1 MHVIRLHWSFYEC
14 LNVYSQSCSNSHFSH
29 ANYTCTCI
37 LCAFILTC
45 ISLNKNKSS
54 KNYFKFSIHIHV
66 PHFVNNVKHLIY
78 PYFWQHC
85 WQLDESPPNS
95 FLLLPRH
102 HKSIGTHK
110 FKFETIRNSE
120 PFKVFNIS
128 FFLHLYSIKSVDI
141 RIKTKP
147 MYLMNKNSATQA
159 SSSSRFIWRSQS
171 TIFSH
176 NDHVNLESI
185 SFCSFCC
192 QAKVKSVPSVIFHND
207 QRSSCLIQM
216 ESIYLFSL
224 MLRML
229 FL

>member
-85 WQLDESPPNS
+85 WQPDESPPNS

-141 RIKTKP
+141 RIKPSLCTLWIRTVPHKP
-147 MYLMNKNSATQA
+147 LLPAVLSDEVKAQSSPTTTMLTLSPSAFA
-159 SSSSRFIWRSQS
+159 LSAARPK
-171 TIFSH
+171 
-176 NDHVNLESI
+176 L
-185 SFCSFCC
+185 
-192 QAKVKSVPSVIFHND
+192 
-207 QRSSCLIQM
+207 
-216 ESIYLFSL
+216 SL
-224 MLRML
+224 SPV
-229 FL
+229 

>member
-1 MHVIRLHWSFYEC
+1 MFEC
-14 LNVYSQSCSNSHFSH
+14 LQSNSHFSH

-159 SSSSRFIWRSQS
+159 SSSSRFI
-171 TIFSH
+171 
-176 NDHVNLESI
+176 
-185 SFCSFCC
+185 
-192 QAKVKSVPSVIFHND
+192 
-207 QRSSCLIQM
+207 
-216 ESIYLFSL
+216 
-224 MLRML
+224 
-229 FL
+229 